1 MLNDKTSIWHSA
13 YDAGDTNNNHEG
25 NHYLKIS
32 FTNPE
37 NIDGFIYRA
46 RPDGKNGAIYKYTL
60 KLYDEKNSE
69 IDTISGNFDRITI
82 DRNRTTIK
90 FKKHIPM

>member
-1 MLNDKTSIWHSA
+1 MERMVQYIK
-13 YDAGDTNNNHEG
+13 
-25 NHYLKIS
+25 
-32 FTNPE
+32 
-37 NIDGFIYRA
+37 
-46 RPDGKNGAIYKYTL
+46 
-60 KLYDEKNSE
+60 KNSE